1 MTTITEVIPPLP
13 AAPDPATMTRNEF
26 SAAAAAFVLAQKGD
40 LVPSIN
46 TWAGQV
52 NTVKGEMAAD
62 AATATTQAGNAA
74 ASAVAAANQVTL
86 AAAQVT
92 LATNQANAAAASAL
106 TAINAP
112 GTSATSST
120 SLTIASGVQN
130 LTIQTGKAF
139 SVGQSVTVA
148 YTTMPYKRMGG
159 VITAYDSGTGALT
172 VNVDQIAD
180 SGTFS
185 NWTVSLGALPAAG
198 ASLPPAVA
206 LSIL

>member
-1 MTTITEVIPPLP
+1 MAITPLP
-13 AAPDPATMTRNEF
+13 PAPEPSDTQAQFDTKAFALVAALDQFVTETNAT
-26 SAAAAAFVLAQKGD
+26 ALAVD
-40 LVPSIN
+40 
-46 TWAGQV
+46 
-52 NTVKGEMAAD
+52 AD

-172 VNVDQIAD
+172 VTVDQIAD
-180 SGTFS
+180 SGTYAA
-185 NWTVSLGALPAAG
+185 WTVSLGALPAAG
-198 ASLPPAVA
+198 TSLPPAAA